1 MNEADCRDDLV
12 VATGPNV
19 RIRLR
24 VRDDAADEYRWRSDP
39 ETARFDGREP
49 YREPFK
55 RFLDIFGYELAY
67 GRTDREQFAIDSLDG
82 EHLGTVMLY
91 NFSRG
96 EEAAEFGISLGQEG
110 WRGRG
115 LGREAV
121 VVFLRWAWQNRPVRR
136 IYLHALDWNER
147 ALRCFSGAGFE
158 LVARVLRDDQVFMR
172 MEVRREWWLLW
183 DMEGRFPL
191 VAPKGQPPEM
201 AESGGPLAPLAAEV
215 R

>member
-1 MNEADCRDDLV
+1 MSKVDGRDDRV

-19 RIRLR
+19 GIRLR

-49 YREPFK
+49 YREPFE
-55 RFLDIFGYELAY
+55 RFLDVFGYELAY
-67 GRTDREQFAIDSLDG
+67 GRTDREQFAIDTVDG

-91 NFSRG
+91 NFGHGR
-96 EEAAEFGISLGQEG
+96 ETAEFGISLGEEAR
-110 WRGRG
+110 RGRG
-115 LGREAV
+115 IGREAV
-121 VVFLRWAWQNRPVRR
+121 IVFLRWAWQNRPVRQ

-172 MEVRREWWLLW
+172 MEARREWWLLW

-191 VAPKGQPPEM
+191 MTPNGQPQEV
-201 AESGGPLAPLAAEV
+201 ATSEGPFVPFAAEV
-215 R
+215 H